1 MSGTRAGGLKARDKN
16 KELYGNDWYSK
27 IGKIGGKKCGMKGF
41 ALNHE
46 LAVKAG
52 RKGGLVSKR
61 GKSIKKYK
69 DGE

>member
-46 LAVKAG
+46 LAVKACHCAED
-52 RKGGLVSKR
+52 KPSPVS
-61 GKSIKKYK
+61 GQT
-69 DGE
+69 

>member
-41 ALNHE
+41 ALNTQ
-46 LAVKAG
+46 LAREAG

-61 GKSIKKYK
+61 GKSIKKDK